1 MNTVL
6 AKACFLKLKL
16 DTPLSLDLSKSAAS
30 ILYALAKLKNVFLL
44 SPKLMS
50 KTFDVLIILQA
61 ISVSVILIMPFFI
74 ILSSLTISPTCL
86 K

>member
-6 AKACFLKLKL
+6 EKACFLKLKL

-30 ILYALAKLKNVFLL
+30 FLYALAKLKNVFLL
-44 SPKLMS
+44 SPKLIS